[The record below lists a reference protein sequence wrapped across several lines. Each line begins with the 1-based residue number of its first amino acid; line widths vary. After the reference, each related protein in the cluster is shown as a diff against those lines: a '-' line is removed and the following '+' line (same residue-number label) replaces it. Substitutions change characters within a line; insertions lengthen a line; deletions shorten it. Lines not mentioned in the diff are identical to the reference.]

1 MIKNAKRKLHRKWN
15 RKRFECVDNELKL
28 LPANFLVLNQ
38 FSLEYSNMVS
48 DQSYRGYGIRQI
60 ILMGLISFIL
70 DIIFKTQLTFSS
82 FLWLLFR
89 GFCDS
94 NCDLFAKISP
104 KIIFRTILP
113 YLVPLSIL
121 VSTQFHFVI
130 VDNLLWF
137 FGCVVLKFFSYIFLQ
152 YLCKSKKEF

>member
-15 RKRFECVDNELKL
+15 RKRFECVDNEMKL
-28 LPANFLVLNQ
+28 LPANFLVSNQ
-38 FSLEYSNMVS
+38 FSLEYPKIFSNL
-48 DQSYRGYGIRQI
+48 SYRGHRIRQI
-60 ILMGLISFIL
+60 FLMRLIKFIL
-70 DIIFKTQLTFSS
+70 NGNIKTQLTFSN

-94 NCDLFAKISP
+94 SCDLFAKISP

-130 VDNLLWF
+130 FDNLLWLF
-137 FGCVVLKFFSYIFLQ
+137 LFLGFKNFLLYFLQ